1 MSKWDDIK
9 QFSKRT
15 GITDP
20 ALDTFIRGEETD
32 KESLLK
38 YSTMKGISDPRV
50 DYWLNKREEYIHSG
64 GFYGIDW
71 DESLWPS
78 REPYD
83 QISRAVYPDS
93 EARWQYSYPGY
104 RPHAVQR
111 RFYENYRSRRR
122 DWVLSGISAWDSD
135 ETKPKPD
142 GEEIDL
148 VAIDE
153 ARETNSADS
162 GLVEQLEANINRL
175 HDGFRS
181 QFYGGFGGMICHA
194 TREYENYV
202 DGRWR
207 ETPLKLQARPAAK
220 LPKSTSDDSRRLSI
234 FECSHSKET
243 LENWENPAFPAWLE
257 TYR

>member
-9 QFSKRT
+9 KFSKRT

-20 ALDTFIRGEETD
+20 ALDAFIKGDEVGEKTIERYSRETG
-32 KESLLK
+32 L
-38 YSTMKGISDPRV
+38 SDPVLDHFAKQLATRSNV
-50 DYWLNKREEYIHSG
+50 
-64 GFYGIDW
+64 FYGIDW

-83 QISRAVYPDS
+83 QISRAVHPDS
-93 EARWQYSYPGY
+93 EARWQWIPVYPDYSMHAAQRDFMEEHARFRYGRNRSGDHIPRGY
-104 RPHAVQR
+104 AVMT
-111 RFYENYRSRRR
+111 
-122 DWVLSGISAWDSD
+122 GISAWASD
-135 ETKPKPD
+135 EAKPKPD
-142 GEEIDL
+142 GEAIDL
-148 VAIDE
+148 VAIDK
-153 ARETNSADS
+153 ARIINSADN

-194 TREYENYV
+194 TREHDNYV

-207 ETPLKLQARPAAK
+207 ETPLR
-220 LPKSTSDDSRRLSI
+220 LPEPTSQTS
-234 FECSHSKET
+234 
-243 LENWENPAFPAWLE
+243 ENWEDPLFPVWLE